1 LEQRKILSPGQFD
14 GRYLTADFVV
24 ARLADVLARPA
35 SERPRGDH
43 DLNPDFVPPRA
54 PTQAAVLVPLIQR
67 PEGLQV
73 LLTQRTA
80 HLKDHAGQI
89 SFPGGRAEPEDR
101 DAVAT
106 ALREAQEEVGMP
118 PERVR
123 VLGRLDNYITSTGY
137 EVAPVVGLIR
147 PPFPVVPDPY
157 EVAEVFEVP
166 LAFLVNVANHERHS
180 REMKGR
186 RRHFYVLPYQ
196 DRYIWGATA
205 GMLVN
210 LALLLQASLPP

>member
-1 LEQRKILSPGQFD
+1 MEQRKILSSGQFD
-14 GRYLTADFVV
+14 GRYLTADFVID
-24 ARLADVLARPA
+24 RLAEALARPPG
-35 SERPRGDH
+35 ERPRGDH
-43 DLNPDFVPPRA
+43 DLNPGFTPPRT
-54 PTQAAVLVPLIQR
+54 PTQAAVLVPLIDR
-67 PEGLQV
+67 PDGLQM

-101 DAVAT
+101 DPVAT
-106 ALREAQEEVGMP
+106 ALREAQEEIGLP

-137 EVAPVVGLIR
+137 EVAPVVGLIQ
-147 PPFPVVPDPY
+147 PPFPVVPDPH

-180 REMKGR
+180 REWQGR
-186 RRHFYVLPYQ
+186 TRSFYVLPYQ

-210 LALLLQASLPP
+210 LALLLQAALPP

>member
-1 LEQRKILSPGQFD
+1 VEHRKILSPGQFD

-24 ARLADVLARPA
+24 ERLATALARPPA
-35 SERPRGDH
+35 ERPRGDH
-43 DLNPDFVPPRA
+43 DLNPGFSSPTKT
-54 PTQAAVLVPLIQR
+54 PTQAAVLVPLIRR

-89 SFPGGRAEPEDR
+89 SFPGGRAEPEDK
-101 DAVAT
+101 DPTAT
-106 ALREAQEEVGMP
+106 ALRETLEEVGLP
-118 PERVR
+118 PEFVR
-123 VLGRLDNYITSTGY
+123 VLGRLDNYVTSTGY
-137 EVAPVVGLIR
+137 EVSPVVGLIQ
-147 PPFPVVPDPY
+147 PPFPVTPDPN

-166 LAFLVNVANHERHS
+166 LAFLVDPANHERHS
-180 REMKGR
+180 REWQGR
-186 RRHFYVLPYQ
+186 TRFYYVLPYQ

-210 LALLLQASLPP
+210 LSNLLQPAGA

>member
-1 LEQRKILSPGQFD
+1 MEQRKILSSGQFD
-14 GRYLTADFVV
+14 GRYLTTDFVI

-35 SERPRGDH
+35 GKRPRGDH
-43 DLNPDFVPPRA
+43 DLNPGFVPPST
-54 PTQAAVLVPLIQR
+54 PTQAAVLVPLIER

-89 SFPGGRAEPEDR
+89 SFPGGRAEPEDA

-106 ALREAQEEVGMP
+106 ALRETHEEVGLP

-137 EVAPVVGLIR
+137 EVAPVVGLIQ
-147 PPFPVVPDPY
+147 PPFPMVPDPH

-166 LAFLVNVANHERHS
+166 LAFLVNAANHERHS
-180 REMKGR
+180 RDWQGR
-186 RRHFYVLPYQ
+186 TRLFYVLPYQ

-210 LALLLQASLPP
+210 LALLLQVDAPP